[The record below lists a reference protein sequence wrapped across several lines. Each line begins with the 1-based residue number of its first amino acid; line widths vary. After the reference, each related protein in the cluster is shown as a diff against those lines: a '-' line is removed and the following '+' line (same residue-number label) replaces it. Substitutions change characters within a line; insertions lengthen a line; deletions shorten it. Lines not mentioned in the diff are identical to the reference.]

1 MKRSFEIHP
10 IETREHVDKIL
21 NQAKLDKSQKLKI
34 VTNSLSDI
42 INQTKQAIDP
52 KISLTLS
59 LELVNGMSKTA
70 TMTSNH
76 MKKMESDLDD

>member
-1 MKRSFEIHP
+1 M
-10 IETREHVDKIL
+10 DKIL

-52 KISLTLS
+52 KVSLTLS

-70 TMTSNH
+70 TMTNIH